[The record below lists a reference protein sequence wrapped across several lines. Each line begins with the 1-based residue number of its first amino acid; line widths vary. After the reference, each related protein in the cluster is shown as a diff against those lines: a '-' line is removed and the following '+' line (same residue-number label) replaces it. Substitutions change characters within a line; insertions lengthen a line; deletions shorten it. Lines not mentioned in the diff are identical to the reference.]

1 MNNKTL
7 PVICITLAGILWGCI
22 SIFMKGLPGD
32 GPLSGGLSGT
42 GLSTLGV
49 SCVRLIFAAVIYAL
63 FMLIKDRKKLKIDPR
78 DIWMF
83 LLSGVVS
90 VAFFNFLYTYTVIHS
105 QASIG
110 VVLLYTSPIFTMIL
124 AAIFFK
130 EKLTV
135 RKIIALVL
143 VFAGCV
149 LVSGLIGGSYK
160 ISFLVLIT
168 GLGSGLFWGSYT
180 IFSRITLQ
188 KYTSETASVWSVIL
202 AGVVMIPFAIKEQVP
217 AQIAAN
223 PSIIWWGTGIAVFS
237 TVLPY
242 ALYTYGLT
250 YVESGK
256 ASVIVSV
263 ELIAGNIVGMVI
275 FGEPHDTLK
284 IIGIVL
290 IVLAIL
296 LLNLNLP
303 KKEVD
308 IKNPL

>member
-1 MNNKTL
+1 MNKTL
-7 PVICITLAGILWGCI
+7 PVICITLSGILWGCI
-22 SIFMKGLPGD
+22 SIFMMGFPGE

-130 EKLTV
+130 EKLTLK
-135 RKIIALVL
+135 KIAALIL

-180 IFSRITLQ
+180 IFSRITLR

-202 AGVVMIPFAIKEQVP
+202 AGVVMIPFAVKEQVP
-217 AQIAAN
+217 AQIVAN
-223 PSIIWWGTGIAVFS
+223 PRIIWWGIGIAVFS

-250 YVESGK
+250 SVESGK

-275 FGEPHDTLK
+275 FGEPHDPLK
-284 IIGIVL
+284 ITGIVL

-296 LLNLNLP
+296 ILNLKLP

-308 IKNPL
+308 NKNPL

>member
-1 MNNKTL
+1 MSDRTQNKFI
-7 PVICITLAGILWGCI
+7 PVLCIIGAGVLWGCI
-22 SIFMKGLPGD
+22 SIFMKGLPVD
-32 GPLSGGLSGT
+32 GALSGGLSGT

-63 FMLIKDRKKLKIDPR
+63 FMLIKDRSKLKIDIK

-83 LLSGVVS
+83 ALSGIVS
-90 VAFFNFLYTYTVIHS
+90 VALFNFLYTFTVINS
-105 QASIG
+105 QASVG

-130 EKLTV
+130 EKLTG
-135 RKIIALVL
+135 RKIAALIL

-149 LVSGLIGGSYK
+149 LVSGLIGGSYR
-160 ISFLVLIT
+160 ISFLVLLT

-180 IFSRITLQ
+180 IFSRITLK

-202 AGVVMIPFAIKEQVP
+202 AGAVMIPFAIKEQVP
-217 AQIAAN
+217 ARIVAE
-223 PSIIWWGTGIAVFS
+223 PGIIWWGIGIGIFS

-256 ASVIVSV
+256 ASILVSV
-263 ELIAGNIVGMVI
+263 ELIAGNIVGMAI
-275 FGEPHDTLK
+275 FGEPHDPLK
-284 IIGIVL
+284 IIGILL
-290 IVLAIL
+290 IVAAIL
-296 LLNLNLP
+296 LLNINIS
-303 KKEVD
+303 KK
-308 IKNPL
+308 PAG

>member
-1 MNNKTL
+1 MNNTL
-7 PVICITLAGILWGCI
+7 PVICITLSGILWGCI
-22 SIFMKGLPGD
+22 SIFMKGFPGE

-130 EKLTV
+130 EKLTLK
-135 RKIIALVL
+135 KIAALIL

-180 IFSRITLQ
+180 IFSRITLK

-217 AQIAAN
+217 AQIVAN
-223 PSIIWWGTGIAVFS
+223 PRIIWWGIGIAVFS

-275 FGEPHDTLK
+275 FGEPHDLLK
-284 IIGIVL
+284 LTGIVL

-296 LLNLNLP
+296 ILNLKLP

-308 IKNPL
+308 NKNSL

>member
-1 MNNKTL
+1 MKKAI
-7 PVICITLAGILWGCI
+7 PVISILLAGILWGCI
-22 SIFMKGLPGD
+22 SIFMKGFPVEGALG
-32 GPLSGGLSGT
+32 GGLSGT

-49 SCVRLIFAAVIYAL
+49 SCVRLIFAAVLYAL
-63 FMLIKDRKKLKIDPR
+63 YMLIKDRSKLKIRPR

-83 LLSGVVS
+83 LLSGIVS
-90 VAFFNFLYTYTVIHS
+90 VALFNFLYTYTVIHS
-105 QASIG
+105 QASVG

-130 EKLTV
+130 EKLTAK
-135 RKIIALVL
+135 KIAALML

-160 ISFLVLIT
+160 ISFLVLLT

-188 KYTSETASVWSVIL
+188 HYTSETASVWSVIF
-202 AGVVMIPFAIKEQVP
+202 AGLVMVPFAIKEQVP

-223 PSIIWWGTGIAVFS
+223 PSIIWWGIGIGIIS

-256 ASVIVSV
+256 ASILVSV
-263 ELIAGNIVGMVI
+263 ELIMGNIVGMVI
-275 FGEPHDTLK
+275 FGEPHDPLK
-284 IIGIVL
+284 IVGILL
-290 IVLAIL
+290 IVAAIL
-296 LLNLNLP
+296 LLNINP
-303 KKEVD
+303 GKKATQ
-308 IKNPL
+308 